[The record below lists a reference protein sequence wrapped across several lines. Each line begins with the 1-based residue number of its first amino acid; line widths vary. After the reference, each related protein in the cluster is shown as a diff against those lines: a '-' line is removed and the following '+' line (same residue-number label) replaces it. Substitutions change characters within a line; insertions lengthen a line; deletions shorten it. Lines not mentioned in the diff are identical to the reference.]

1 MTHAQQHAHACTAPA
16 RHLHGICTAPR
27 HTFAQAATRNNALA
41 EGCVR
46 ANATELIWWDPKA
59 VNAAMVTCGGL
70 CPGLNSIIKGEG
82 LSTSVK

>member
-1 MTHAQQHAHACTAPA
+1 MCMCMCMHVHVHV

-27 HTFAQAATRNNALA
+27 HTYAQAATRNNALA